1 MQLKTKLKKIS
12 ILLLER
18 LGLYHNVKKLIYL
31 SRFAVNKN
39 KMRAQLNIKYKYLWT
54 APEDNRTILLPL
66 IETSHYKCIQLLLLA
81 KALEFRGA
89 KIKVLVCGE
98 ALEICEIRSKAM
110 EGNPDP
116 CWKCRFNERNIV
128 PMFGMDVI
136 SVKGVMSNLD
146 HTEDELTEKIIDKGY
161 DVNISRC
168 IEDSVVR
175 HYYGSVSDDADEVNR
190 VREKHIRTARISL
203 HAAQRINEKIKPDI
217 ILGYMAAYSAWEPYK
232 LYFESKG
239 IPFRLVSSSQFNER
253 SQIFNWTELYTSR
266 RRFDMYCENRPIRF
280 LTKPEND
287 NLANFIAKRKNGL
300 DPVLNKLGIAQN
312 KSINIEKYGIIF
324 SKEKTNICLFPNV
337 TWDTGMSSLKS
348 IFNTIE
354 EWVLSTVKIASE
366 NNNFHLYIRCHP
378 AEVLA
383 EKNRGMGV
391 EYTIRKNFP
400 SLPPNVTI
408 ISSENS
414 ISSYELYSAMDIG
427 VVTNGTIG
435 LEMMLDKL
443 PVIVVGSAP
452 YSFIENIN
460 APGSVSD
467 YIKLITGKSDL
478 KVPNENI
485 VKLFAY
491 FYFIKSPIPWYLT
504 SKSYPGELLENFPF
518 ESIDYLRPGVE
529 RLTDHL
535 CSCVLGSETSPES
548 W

>member
-1 MQLKTKLKKIS
+1 MQLKKNFRKIS
-12 ILLLER
+12 IFLMNQ

-31 SRFAVNKN
+31 SMYAVKINKI
-39 KMRAQLNIKYKYLWT
+39 RAQLSIKSKYVGA

-89 KIKVLVCGE
+89 KIKVLVCGQ

-128 PMFGMDVI
+128 PLFGMDVI
-136 SVKGVMSNLD
+136 SVKDVTIDLD
-146 HTEDELTEKIIDKGY
+146 YTKEELKEKNTDKRY
-161 DVNISRC
+161 DINFSRC

-175 HYYGSVSDDADEVNR
+175 HYYGAVPDDADDVNR

-203 HAAQRINEKIKPDI
+203 YAAQRINEKIKPDI

-232 LYFESKG
+232 LYFESEG
-239 IPFRLVSSSQFNER
+239 IPFRLVSSTQFNER

-266 RRFDMYCENRPIRF
+266 RRFDMYCGNRPVHF
-280 LTKPEND
+280 LTKAENYA
-287 NLANFIAKRKNGL
+287 LKNFIATRKDGL

-312 KSINIEKYGIIF
+312 KSLNIEKYGIII

-337 TWDTGMSSLKS
+337 VWDTGMSSLKS
-348 IFNTIE
+348 IFDTIE
-354 EWVLSTVKIASE
+354 EWVLSTVKIAIE
-366 NNNFHLYIRCHP
+366 NDNFHLYIRCHP

-383 EKNRGMGV
+383 DKNSGMGI
-391 EYTIRKNFP
+391 EYVVRKKFP
-400 SLPPNVTI
+400 CLPPNVTI
-408 ISSENS
+408 ISSENR

-443 PVIVVGSAP
+443 AVIVVGSAP
-452 YSFIENIN
+452 YSFVENIN
-460 APGSVSD
+460 APDSVGD
-467 YIKLITGKSDL
+467 YIKLITGKSEL
-478 KVPNENI
+478 KMPDENL

-504 SKSYPGELLENFPF
+504 SKSYPGELLESFPF
-518 ESIDYLRPGVE
+518 GSIDYLRPGVE

-535 CSCVLGSETSPES
+535 CSCVLNSETSPES